1 MPIWVDYMQ
10 DVLKGVPEEKPRAR
24 PDGIIVENGE
34 FYFSEFPPGQA
45 VARLGLAE
53 AATLGEFLHGLGSGN
68 EETKI
73 KVAPGVGSQNAAP
86 WSQKIPF

>member
-1 MPIWVDYMQ
+1 M
-10 DVLKGVPEEKPRAR
+10 
-24 PDGIIVENGE
+24 ENGE

-53 AATLGEFLHGLGSGN
+53 ADTLGEFLNGLGSGSSN
-68 EETKI
+68 PDTQI
-73 KVAPGVGSQNAAP
+73 KVAPGVGTQNAAP